1 MIMAEENQATISQPV
16 SVAGIGLHTGDDCSL
31 RFLPAEAEA
40 GYRFRRVD
48 VDGAPEIGALA
59 ENVTDTSRG
68 TTLAVDGV
76 EVHTVEHI
84 LSALR
89 GCGIDNVVIE
99 LDNHEPPVIDGS
111 SWPFVRALRQ
121 AGRVE
126 QSARR
131 RYLAP
136 KEILECRVGEAEMI
150 LLPHQGSLQLSFSL
164 HFDHP
169 VLRSQYREFVLEPER
184 YAEEIAPA
192 RTFCFLHEVSLL
204 RQAGLIKGGSLNCAV
219 VIGEEEVLND
229 NLRFADEF
237 VRHKLLDLVGDLT
250 LVGSPL
256 RARVISIKGGHT
268 ANVALALELRKRLGL
283 LDGNG
288 GS

>member
-1 MIMAEENQATISQPV
+1 
-16 SVAGIGLHTGDDCSL
+16 L
-31 RFLPAEAEA
+31 RFLPAETDT
-40 GYRFRRVD
+40 GYRFRRTD
-48 VDGAPEIGALA
+48 LDRTPEIAALA

-84 LSALR
+84 LSALY
-89 GCGIDNVVIE
+89 GSGIDNAVIE

-111 SWPFVRALRQ
+111 SWPFVRALRE

-126 QSARR
+126 QNAERH
-131 RYLAP
+131 YLEP
-136 KEILECRVGEAEMI
+136 SEIIQCGVGDAQMI
-150 LLPHQGSLQLSFSL
+150 LLPHPGKLKLSFSL

-169 VLRSQYREFVLEPER
+169 VLRSQYREFDLERDR
-184 YAEEIAPA
+184 YAEDISPA

-204 RQAGLIKGGSLNCAV
+204 RKAGLIKGGSLNCAV

-237 VRHKLLDLVGDLT
+237 VRHKLLDLLGDLT
-250 LVGSPL
+250 LVGAPL
-256 RARVISIKGGHT
+256 KARVISIKGGHT
-268 ANVALALELRKRLGL
+268 ANAALTLELRRRLGL
-283 LDGNG
+283 LASNG
-288 GS
+288 IEATAR